1 VRGGIGIKDMGKT
14 QMKYKVANCIGDLR
28 AEKGMSQ
35 EKLANEIGVTRATVN
50 AVEKGNYNPSLDLAF
65 RISVFFEKPIEEI
78 FKIEGEYE

>member
-1 VRGGIGIKDMGKT
+1 MGKT
-14 QMKYKVANCIGDLR
+14 QMKYKVVNCIGDLR
-28 AEKGMSQ
+28 SEKGMSQ
-35 EKLANEIGVTRATVN
+35 EKLATKIGVTRATVN